1 MKSWLT
7 IGAVVAA
14 SMVLPASAGTRD
26 DILSRAARCSAISD
40 DHTWLN
46 CYYGAAQPMRAQL
59 GLPPAPD
66 SQTFLVPS
74 GPMANSGVAPV
85 SAPNQAVSAPRKNGD
100 GLLASLFGGSA
111 VVSRVPATAYSFD
124 RSGIFRITLSDGSVW
139 QQVEGDDSFA
149 KWREPASRYLVSIT
163 TGSLGSYNLQVQG
176 DNRSYK
182 VRKVR

>member
-1 MKSWLT
+1 MKSWFF
-7 IGAVVAA
+7 IGTVVAA
-14 SMVLPASAGTRD
+14 NIAALPASAGTRD
-26 DILSRAARCSAISD
+26 DILSRAARCGAISD

-59 GLPPAPD
+59 GLPPAPE

-74 GPMANSGVAPV
+74 NAASMPMPAAAPSQPV
-85 SAPNQAVSAPRKNGD
+85 SQPRKSDN
-100 GLLASLFGGSA
+100 GLLASLFGGSP
-111 VVSRVPATAYSFD
+111 VTSRVPATAYSFD
-124 RSGIFRITLSDGSVW
+124 HNGIFRISLSDGSVW
-139 QQVEGDDSFA
+139 QQVEDDDSFA
-149 KWREPASRYLVSIT
+149 KWREPAGHYLVSIT

>member
-1 MKSWLT
+1 MKTWLI
-7 IGAVVAA
+7 IGIAAAA
-14 SMVLPASAGTRD
+14 SISAASASAGTRE
-26 DILSRAARCSAISD
+26 DILSRAARCAAITD

-59 GLPPAPD
+59 GLSPAPE

-74 GPMANSGVAPV
+74 GIAPV
-85 SAPNQAVSAPRKNGD
+85 PPAAVSNPQVSQPRKSDN

-111 VVSRVPATAYSFD
+111 VATRIPATAYSFD
-124 RSGIFRITLSDGSVW
+124 RNGDFRITLADGSVW

-149 KWREPASRYLVSIT
+149 KWHEPANRYLVSIT

-182 VRKVR
+182 VQKIR